1 MAQKGQK
8 FMLLFLHFQVSQLKI
23 LITFSITVMD
33 RTVIESKSVSFNTI
47 MTMWI
52 KTKEVKD

>member
-1 MAQKGQK
+1 
-8 FMLLFLHFQVSQLKI
+8 MLLFLHFQVSQLKI

-47 MTMWI
+47 MTM
-52 KTKEVKD
+52 